1 MHPDIHPTEH
11 DDLQAPGHKHLKTIK
26 TNEIQ
31 TNGGRMFRAKLEAK
45 TWKKIVN
52 ALASII
58 EEVNLEVTPE
68 GIQFTA
74 MDPSH
79 ISMVDFRMGKEHF
92 EEYEL
97 TEEVKLGLDVDE
109 NRKII
114 NRSKPDDLLTM
125 EATQNR
131 ITLTLQQK
139 DGGTV
144 RRFGLPL
151 IDVMGGEKYKIPHLD
166 TTARARLPSYL
177 FDDAIKD
184 AYIISDNVTFR
195 AEPDVLLMKAE
206 GDSGSI
212 ETEIKEWL
220 EYEVKEKSQ
229 STYNLSYLTDIAKS
243 VEDEITMDLG
253 NDMPLKL
260 SFTLDGAEFMFILA
274 PRVERE

>member
-1 MHPDIHPTEH
+1 
-11 DDLQAPGHKHLKTIK
+11 
-26 TNEIQ
+26 
-31 TNGGRMFRAKLEAK
+31 MFRTKLEAK
-45 TWKKIVN
+45 TWKKIIN

-58 EEVNLEVTPE
+58 EEVSLDVGPE

-79 ISMVDFRMGKEHF
+79 ISMVDFHMGKEHF
-92 EEYEL
+92 EEYEV
-97 TEEVKLGLDVDE
+97 TEEMKLGLDVDE

-114 NRSKPDDLLTM
+114 NRSKPDDILTI
-125 EATQNR
+125 EADPSR
-131 ITLTLQQK
+131 ITLTLQQR

-151 IDVMGGEKYKIPHLD
+151 IDVMGGEKYKLPHLD
-166 TTARARLPSYL
+166 TAVRVRIPSYL

-184 AYIISDNVTFR
+184 ASIISDNITFR
-195 AEPDVLLMKAE
+195 AQPEVFLVKAE

-220 EYEVKEKSQ
+220 EYEVREEIQ
-229 STYNLSYLTDIAKS
+229 STFNLSYLTDIAKS
-243 VEDEITMDLG
+243 LEDEVTIDLG

-260 SFTLDGAEFMFILA
+260 SFTLDGAEFQFILA